1 MINRLQIENFAIIHH
16 LELQLESGLVILT
29 GETGAG
35 KSIILDAIQVLLGG
49 AVQPVMV
56 RTGATKA
63 RLEAVISFDTN
74 QEDLHEILV
83 REDLEEDPGV
93 ITLEREIRLEG
104 RSNARIN
111 GHSVSQSIL
120 REVGS
125 FLIDIHGQSEHLSLL
140 NSRSHIHLL
149 DRYARNLEQLSG
161 YQTVFHQ
168 LTNIRKEIREL
179 ETLEKE
185 SHSKADLIAFQLNE
199 ISTAKLTLNED
210 DELETER
217 NRLANAENLS
227 NLVNDALVLL
237 EESPAELPSISDQL
251 GQVSRILHNL
261 SRIDPSQD
269 SLDIEINNVIDQL
282 TDTTHAL
289 RIYSEEIEN
298 NPKRLLEIEERLVL
312 INLLKK
318 KYGGSIESTLTFAR
332 NISETMEKFSSAS
345 EQIEEL
351 RAREKTVKP
360 LLSEKALELSQNRKD
375 AARSLSTAI
384 ELELKDLQMAGA
396 RFETRMQTIPD
407 SNGIPDEMGIPQQFD
422 QYGIDQVEF
431 MIAPNPGEGLKP
443 LAQIASGGETSRLM
457 LALKNV
463 LSYADPVPTLI
474 FDEID
479 QGIGGRVGMVVG
491 HKLWQLARNHQVF
504 CVTHLPQ
511 LAAFGDT
518 HFHVSKEVVD
528 GRTNTRVTLLN
539 DGHRKQELAQMLG
552 TVSENTL
559 KSAQDLLDTVKEDRK
574 N

>member
-179 ETLEKE
+179 ETLEKNPIQ
-185 SHSKADLIAFQLNE
+185 KPI
-199 ISTAKLTLNED
+199 
-210 DELETER
+210 
-217 NRLANAENLS
+217 LS
-227 NLVNDALVLL
+227 PFN
-237 EESPAELPSISDQL
+237 
-251 GQVSRILHNL
+251 
-261 SRIDPSQD
+261 
-269 SLDIEINNVIDQL
+269 
-282 TDTTHAL
+282 
-289 RIYSEEIEN
+289 
-298 NPKRLLEIEERLVL
+298 
-312 INLLKK
+312 
-318 KYGGSIESTLTFAR
+318 
-332 NISETMEKFSSAS
+332 
-345 EQIEEL
+345 
-351 RAREKTVKP
+351 
-360 LLSEKALELSQNRKD
+360 
-375 AARSLSTAI
+375 
-384 ELELKDLQMAGA
+384 
-396 RFETRMQTIPD
+396 
-407 SNGIPDEMGIPQQFD
+407 
-422 QYGIDQVEF
+422 
-431 MIAPNPGEGLKP
+431 
-443 LAQIASGGETSRLM
+443 
-457 LALKNV
+457 
-463 LSYADPVPTLI
+463 
-474 FDEID
+474 
-479 QGIGGRVGMVVG
+479 
-491 HKLWQLARNHQVF
+491 
-504 CVTHLPQ
+504 
-511 LAAFGDT
+511 
-518 HFHVSKEVVD
+518 
-528 GRTNTRVTLLN
+528 
-539 DGHRKQELAQMLG
+539 
-552 TVSENTL
+552 
-559 KSAQDLLDTVKEDRK
+559 
-574 N
+574 

>member
-407 SNGIPDEMGIPQQFD
+407 SNGIPDENGIPQQFD